1 LSLIKIIIGIELNV
15 MKSFQQTFNEL
26 KKARGLSNKQIA
38 SFTGVKLKDVKQWE
52 TGTSFPI
59 ETKVV
64 DALEG
69 LLGTEISKS
78 LEGYT
83 SQSKV
88 NSQLKTSEDNIFK
101 VKNEKIDVTN
111 TKIDKL
117 RYLFQKQPQNT
128 TEYEFDNE
136 IEHITDDYYFEDD
149 ASAPLKEILE
159 KPYLYDE
166 NQLGFYFSRN
176 LKTLGLLSV
185 LGLIIFS
192 FFQLFWDSFNLF
204 IDNLL

>member
-1 LSLIKIIIGIELNV
+1 

-52 TGTSFPI
+52 NGTSFPI

-117 RYLFQKQPQNT
+117 RTLFQKQHQNT
-128 TEYEFDNE
+128 TDYEFDKE
-136 IEHITDDYYFEDD
+136 IEHITDDFYFEDD
-149 ASAPLKEILE
+149 ASAPLQEILE

-185 LGLIIFS
+185 LGLIIYS

>member
-1 LSLIKIIIGIELNV
+1 
-15 MKSFQQTFNEL
+15 MKSFHQIFNEL
-26 KKARGLSNKQIA
+26 KKDRGLSNKQIA
-38 SFTGVKLKDVKQWE
+38 SFTGVKLKEVKQWE
-52 TGTSFPI
+52 SGTSFPI

-69 LLGTEISKS
+69 LLGTEISDS
-78 LEGYT
+78 LEGYS
-83 SQSKV
+83 SQSKI
-88 NSQLKTSEDNIFK
+88 NSLVRTAEEGIFK

-117 RYLFQKQPQNT
+117 RNLFQKQPQNT
-128 TEYEFDNE
+128 TEYKFDNE

-149 ASAPLKEILE
+149 GSAPLKEILE

-185 LGLIIFS
+185 LGLIIYS

>member
-1 LSLIKIIIGIELNV
+1 

-26 KKARGLSNKQIA
+26 KKARGLSNKQSA

-128 TEYEFDNE
+128 TEYEFDTE

-149 ASAPLKEILE
+149 ATKPLQEILE

-176 LKTLGLLSV
+176 LKTLGLLFV

>member
-1 LSLIKIIIGIELNV
+1 

-88 NSQLKTSEDNIFK
+88 NSQLKTSEDNIFI
-101 VKNEKIDVTN
+101 VKNEKLDVTN

-117 RYLFQKQPQNT
+117 RNLFQKQPQNT

-136 IEHITDDYYFEDD
+136 IEHITDDYYFEND
-149 ASAPLKEILE
+149 ASAPLQEILE

-185 LGLIIFS
+185 LSLIIFS

>member
-1 LSLIKIIIGIELNV
+1 

-26 KKARGLSNKQIA
+26 KKSRGLSNKQIA

-117 RYLFQKQPQNT
+117 RNLFQKQPQNT

-149 ASAPLKEILE
+149 GSAPLKEILE

>member
-1 LSLIKIIIGIELNV
+1 

-117 RYLFQKQPQNT
+117 RYLFQKQHQNT
-128 TEYEFDNE
+128 TEYEFDKE

-149 ASAPLKEILE
+149 ASAPLQEILE

>member
-1 LSLIKIIIGIELNV
+1 

-128 TEYEFDNE
+128 TEYEFDTE

-149 ASAPLKEILE
+149 ATKPLQEILE

>member
-1 LSLIKIIIGIELNV
+1 

-26 KKARGLSNKQIA
+26 KKSRGLSNKQIA

-149 ASAPLKEILE
+149 GSAPLNEILE

-185 LGLIIFS
+185 LGLIIYS

>member
-1 LSLIKIIIGIELNV
+1 

-38 SFTGVKLKDVKQWE
+38 SFTGVKLKEVKQWE
-52 TGTSFPI
+52 AGTSFPI

-69 LLGTEISKS
+69 LLGTEISES
-78 LEGYT
+78 LEGY
-83 SQSKV
+83 SSKSKI
-88 NSQLKTSEDNIFK
+88 NSQVKTAEDDIFK

-117 RYLFQKQPQNT
+117 RNLFQKQPQNT

-136 IEHITDDYYFEDD
+136 IEHIADDYYFEEDTV
-149 ASAPLKEILE
+149 APEQNVLE
-159 KPYLYDE
+159 KPYIYDE
-166 NQLGFYFSRN
+166 NQIGFYFSRN
-176 LKTLGLLSV
+176 LKTLGLLSI
-185 LGLIIFS
+185 LGVIIFS

-204 IDNLL
+204 LDNLL

>member
-1 LSLIKIIIGIELNV
+1 

-88 NSQLKTSEDNIFK
+88 NSQLKTSEDNIFI
-101 VKNEKIDVTN
+101 VKNEKLDVTN

-117 RYLFQKQPQNT
+117 RNLFQKQPQNT

-149 ASAPLKEILE
+149 ASAPLQEIFE

-192 FFQLFWDSFNLF
+192 FFQLFWDYFNLF

>member
-1 LSLIKIIIGIELNV
+1 

-26 KKARGLSNKQIA
+26 KKSRGLSNKQIA

-117 RYLFQKQPQNT
+117 RTLFQKQHQNT
-128 TEYEFDNE
+128 TDYEFDKE

-149 ASAPLKEILE
+149 ASAPLQEILE

-185 LGLIIFS
+185 LGLIIYS

>member
-1 LSLIKIIIGIELNV
+1 

-117 RYLFQKQPQNT
+117 RNLFQKQPQNT

>member
-1 LSLIKIIIGIELNV
+1 

-149 ASAPLKEILE
+149 ASAPLQEILE

-185 LGLIIFS
+185 IGLIIFS

>member
-1 LSLIKIIIGIELNV
+1 

-26 KKARGLSNKQIA
+26 KKSRGLSNKQIA

-88 NSQLKTSEDNIFK
+88 NSQLKTSEDNIFI
-101 VKNEKIDVTN
+101 VNNENLDVTT

-117 RYLFQKQPQNT
+117 RNLFQKQPQNT
-128 TEYEFDNE
+128 REYEFDNE

-149 ASAPLKEILE
+149 ASAPLQEILE

>member
-1 LSLIKIIIGIELNV
+1 

-26 KKARGLSNKQIA
+26 KKSRGLSNKQIA

-117 RYLFQKQPQNT
+117 RYLFQKQHQNT

-149 ASAPLKEILE
+149 ASAPLQEILE

>member
-1 LSLIKIIIGIELNV
+1 

-101 VKNEKIDVTN
+101 VKNEKLDVTN

-149 ASAPLKEILE
+149 ASAPLQEILE

>member
-1 LSLIKIIIGIELNV
+1 

-26 KKARGLSNKQIA
+26 KKSRGLSNKQIA

-52 TGTSFPI
+52 IGTSFPI

-88 NSQLKTSEDNIFK
+88 ISQLKTSEDNIFK

-117 RYLFQKQPQNT
+117 RYLFQKQHQNT
-128 TEYEFDNE
+128 TEYEFDKE

-149 ASAPLKEILE
+149 ASAPLQEILE

>member
-1 LSLIKIIIGIELNV
+1 

-52 TGTSFPI
+52 TGTSFPV

-88 NSQLKTSEDNIFK
+88 NSQLKTSEDNIFI
-101 VKNEKIDVTN
+101 VKNEKLDVTN

-117 RYLFQKQPQNT
+117 RNLFQKQPQNT

-149 ASAPLKEILE
+149 ASAPLQEILE

>member
-1 LSLIKIIIGIELNV
+1 

-185 LGLIIFS
+185 LGLIIYS

>member
-1 LSLIKIIIGIELNV
+1 

-117 RYLFQKQPQNT
+117 RNLFQKQHQNT

-149 ASAPLKEILE
+149 ASAPLQEILE

-185 LGLIIFS
+185 LGLIIYS

>member
-1 LSLIKIIIGIELNV
+1 

-88 NSQLKTSEDNIFK
+88 NSQLKTSEDNIFI
-101 VKNEKIDVTN
+101 VKNEKLDVTN

-117 RYLFQKQPQNT
+117 RNLFQKQHQNT
-128 TEYEFDNE
+128 TEYEFDKE

-149 ASAPLKEILE
+149 ASAPLQEILE

-185 LGLIIFS
+185 LGLIIYS
-192 FFQLFWDSFNLF
+192 FFQLFWDSFNVF

>member
-1 LSLIKIIIGIELNV
+1 

-59 ETKVV
+59 ATKVV

-88 NSQLKTSEDNIFK
+88 NSQLKTSEDNIFI
-101 VKNEKIDVTN
+101 VKNEKLDVTN

-117 RYLFQKQPQNT
+117 RYLFQKQHQNT
-128 TEYEFDNE
+128 TEYEFDKE

-149 ASAPLKEILE
+149 ASAPLQEILE

-185 LGLIIFS
+185 LGLIIYS

>member
-1 LSLIKIIIGIELNV
+1 

-26 KKARGLSNKQIA
+26 KKSRGLSNKQIA

-117 RYLFQKQPQNT
+117 RNLFQKQHQNT
-128 TEYEFDNE
+128 TDYEFDKE

-149 ASAPLKEILE
+149 ASAPLQEILE

-185 LGLIIFS
+185 LGLIIYS

>member
-1 LSLIKIIIGIELNV
+1 

-26 KKARGLSNKQIA
+26 KKSRGLSNKQIA

-88 NSQLKTSEDNIFK
+88 NSQLKTSEDNIFI
-101 VKNEKIDVTN
+101 VKNEKLDVTN

-149 ASAPLKEILE
+149 ASAPLQEILE